1 MSSQTSNSKLISESW
16 KGQNSK
22 ELFER
27 AVKVSPGGVHS
38 PVRSFRSVGGT
49 PVFFASA
56 NGATLTDIEGKEYVD
71 YCLSFGP
78 LILGHR
84 DPEVEEVV
92 RETAG
97 LAWSFGAAEPYSLE
111 LAEFITNNVPWA
123 EKVRFVNSGTEAVM
137 SALRV
142 ARAATGREKILKFDG
157 CYHGH
162 LDALLVK
169 AGSGLAGE
177 SSSDSAGI
185 SATAIAN
192 TLVLPLDDEA
202 AVEKV
207 FETEGKNI
215 AALIIE
221 PLPAN
226 YGLLIQRKE
235 FLSKIVEIARKHGTL
250 VVFDEVISGFRTGF
264 QGMSGLLGIRP
275 DLVTYGKIIGGGFP
289 VGCYAGKKE
298 LLDLVAPSGPVYQAG
313 TLSGNPFGMRAGFA
327 TLRKAQRD
335 SVYSVLE
342 DRTRILTREMIRL
355 LNAKSDRE
363 WEAVTHSSLFWF
375 RTKTKDAVRRID
387 QIPEGHKEGFA
398 KVFHALLK
406 HGIYLAPSGYEVGF
420 LSWAHT
426 DSVIA
431 KTLELAEQ
439 ALKEI

>member
-56 NGATLTDIEGKEYVD
+56 SGATLTDIEGKEYVD

-202 AVEKV
+202 AVDKV